1 MLELDGALVWAA
13 IEGGGTK
20 FVCALV
26 DERGAILRQMRLQT
40 ETPEVVVEK
49 LCAFFAGV
57 QLRGIGL
64 ACFGPLELR
73 GNSRARYASLLATP
87 KVGWSGF
94 PLGEALISR
103 LNAPLIAETD
113 VNAAALA
120 EARLGAARGCK
131 NVVYVTVGTGVG
143 FGILVN
149 GVPIHGLLHPELG
162 HLLVRPARDADGR
175 SDGFDG
181 NCPFH
186 GTCLEGLISGPAIA
200 KRFTERGHEVPSE
213 LPAEFIALIADY
225 LAQGLFAALL
235 AVAPER
241 IVLGGG
247 VGSVPALL
255 PATRKA
261 LRALAAGYYS
271 RPELSEH
278 LESFLVA
285 AALPNAG
292 LLGASLLAR
301 ALENCHRT

>member
-1 MLELDGALVWAA
+1 MWAA

-26 DERGAILRQMRLQT
+26 DEGGAILRQERFPT
-40 ETPEVVVEK
+40 EAPEAVVEK
-49 LCAFFAGV
+49 LCAFYDDT
-57 QLRGIGL
+57 QLRSIGL

-73 GNSRARYASLLATP
+73 SDGRTPYGSLLTTP
-87 KVGWSGF
+87 KAGWSGF
-94 PLGEALISR
+94 PLGEVLSSR

-120 EARLGAARGCK
+120 EARLGAARGCS

-149 GVPIHGLLHPELG
+149 GTPIHGLLHPELG
-162 HLLVRPARDADGR
+162 HLLVRPTRDTNGD
-175 SDGFDG
+175 SDTFAG

-200 KRFTERGHEVPSE
+200 KRYGQRGKEVP
-213 LPAEFIALIADY
+213 AEHSADLIALLANY

-247 VGSVPALL
+247 VGSVPSLL
-255 PATRKA
+255 PATREA
-261 LRALAAGYYS
+261 LSKLAAGYYT
-271 RPELSEH
+271 RPEFTRNIET
-278 LESFLVA
+278 FLVRS
-285 AALPNAG
+285 ALPDAG
-292 LLGASLLAR
+292 LQGALLLAR
-301 ALENCHRT
+301 TVENRH